1 MKTRTVFGM
10 KKQPA
15 LWPFQRVGFCDFFE
29 LRWCLGVQG
38 QFLGGG
44 RVMGGGKQQ
53 PIRYFR
59 EKGRKGRKGAFP
71 AACLDI
77 RGRWERGGL
86 KIEVRKEVGPAS

>member
-44 RVMGGGKQQ
+44 RVMGGGGSNSLSDILEKKGE
-53 PIRYFR
+53 R
-59 EKGRKGRKGAFP
+59 EERELSLQLVSTLGGGGREE
-71 AACLDI
+71 D
-77 RGRWERGGL
+77 
-86 KIEVRKEVGPAS
+86 